1 MDRGD
6 ATSDGVSRR
15 GGAYAPSQRLLT
27 VRTIRPMTVEL
38 KATIRQRPP
47 DHRGGYQLET
57 AELAAEADTYE
68 LAKRQLEEQ
77 VPEGWQMLS
86 IGRY

>member
-1 MDRGD
+1 
-6 ATSDGVSRR
+6 
-15 GGAYAPSQRLLT
+15 
-27 VRTIRPMTVEL
+27 MTVEL

-47 DHRGGYQLET
+47 DHKGYSGLET
-57 AELAAEADTYE
+57 AELSAEADTYE
-68 LAKRQLEEQ
+68 LAKQLLEEQ